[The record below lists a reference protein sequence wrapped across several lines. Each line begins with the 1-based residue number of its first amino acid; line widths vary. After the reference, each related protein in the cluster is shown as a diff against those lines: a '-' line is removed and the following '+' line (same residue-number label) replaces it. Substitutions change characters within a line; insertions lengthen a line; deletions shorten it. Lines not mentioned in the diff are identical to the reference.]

1 MTVTHRWASS
11 HGLWHETAPPPPPT
25 AALEDSVSTDV
36 AVIGGGFTG
45 VSTALH
51 LALGGADV
59 VLLEA
64 MDLGFG
70 ASGRNVGLVNA
81 GMWVMPDVVAAAL
94 GPEYGE
100 RLLALL
106 GDAPSLVFELID
118 RYDLRCEPIRNG
130 TLHCAARP
138 SDVRQLGRRLEQWAA
153 RGKIMRLLDARA
165 AATIIGSDAYHGALL
180 DPLAGT
186 IQPLA
191 YVRGLAAEAMRQSVR
206 IYTNS
211 PFTGCESCGKGWL
224 LATPTGTVT
233 AERVVVA
240 TDAYGQPDPLA
251 VAQEQVRLPYFNIAT
266 EPVDAEFLR
275 SILPQRQGIGDTRR
289 VLNSFRLDRGGRMIV
304 GSVGSLRGAGE
315 ATHLAWARRILRKVF
330 PSLGSVSFEHA
341 WCGNIG
347 MTGNR
352 VPVLHELAPGI
363 LSIGGYN
370 GRGIAPATALGR
382 ILADHLLGRLRVGE
396 LPLPVTRLR
405 TSLLRGVREAFFEV
419 GARLYHVA
427 DARR

>member
-1 MTVTHRWASS
+1 MN
-11 HGLWHETAPPPPPT
+11 
-25 AALEDSVSTDV
+25 TDV

-118 RYDLRCEPIRNG
+118 RYDLRCEPVRNG
-130 TLHCAARP
+130 TLHCATRP
-138 SDVRQLGRRLEQWAA
+138 SDVGQLRQRLEQWAA
-153 RGKIMRLLDARA
+153 RGKVLHLLDARA
-165 AATIIGSDAYHGALL
+165 AATMIGSDAYHGALL
-180 DPLAGT
+180 DPSAGT

-211 PFTGCESCGKGWL
+211 PFTGHERCSKGWL
-224 LATPTGTVT
+224 LHTPTGAVT

-240 TDAYGQPDPLA
+240 TDTYGRPESLS

-266 EPVDAEFLR
+266 EPVDAELVR
-275 SILPQRQGIGDTRR
+275 SILPLRQGIWDTRR
-289 VLNSFRLDRGGRMIV
+289 VLTSFRLDRDGRMIV
-304 GSVGSLRGAGE
+304 GSVGSLRGAGQ
-315 ATHLAWARRILRKVF
+315 ATHMAWARRILRKVF
-330 PSLGSVSFEHA
+330 PSLGSLSFEHA
-341 WCGNIG
+341 WWGDIG

-382 ILADHLLGRLRVGE
+382 ILADHLLGALPVSE
-396 LPLPVTRLR
+396 LPLPVTPLR
-405 TSLLRGVREAFFEV
+405 RSLLRGVREAFFEV

>member
-1 MTVTHRWASS
+1 VN
-11 HGLWHETAPPPPPT
+11 
-25 AALEDSVSTDV
+25 TDV
-36 AVIGGGFTG
+36 AVVGGGFTG

-51 LALGGADV
+51 LALGGAHV

-118 RYDLRCEPIRNG
+118 RYDLRCEPVQNG

-138 SDVRQLGRRLEQWAA
+138 LDVEQLRRRLEQWAA
-153 RGKIMRLLDARA
+153 RGKVLQLLDSRA
-165 AATIIGSDAYHGALL
+165 AATLIGSEAYHGALL
-180 DPLAGT
+180 DSSAGT

-211 PFTGCESCGKGWL
+211 PFTGYKRCSQGWL
-224 LATPTGTVT
+224 LDTPTGTVT
-233 AERVVVA
+233 AERVVLA
-240 TDAYGQPDPLA
+240 TDAYGQSGSLSL
-251 VAQEQVRLPYFNIAT
+251 AQEQVRLPYFNIAT
-266 EPVDAEFLR
+266 EPVDAKLVR
-275 SILPQRQGIGDTRR
+275 GILPLKHGVWDTRR
-289 VLNSFRLDRGGRMIV
+289 VLTSFRLDRDGRMII
-304 GSVGSLRGAGE
+304 GSVGSLGGAGK
-315 ATHLAWARRILRKVF
+315 ATHMAWARRILRKVF
-330 PSLGSVSFEHA
+330 PSLGRLSFEHA
-341 WCGNIG
+341 WCGIIG

-370 GRGIAPATALGR
+370 GRGIAPATAFGR
-382 ILADHLLGRLRVGE
+382 ILADHLLGALRVNE
-396 LPLPVTRLR
+396 LPLPVTPLR
-405 TSLLRGVREAFFEV
+405 SSLLRGVRETFFEA

-427 DARR
+427 HARH